1 MHFHK
6 ISRSLIDV
14 YIYKKPLDISISVRT
29 HPPQKITMSLLL
41 DAVRRCDLGQVTRLL
56 KNGAEIN
63 AEMEGSWV
71 TVLDEAAFWGHTE
84 MVQLLINHGAN
95 LDTPVRSDT
104 RMTVFQNAVNDE
116 YEVIVELMIQAGAD
130 VNAPAGER
138 GGRTALQAAVMKGN
152 MALVEL
158 LLDSEARIDAL
169 GAERG
174 GRNALQAAAGS
185 GNKTLVELLIKRG
198 ADVNAPAVER
208 AGRTALQA
216 AAENG
221 KLSLVEFLIGVGAD
235 IDAPAGKYD
244 GRTALQAAAGRGHD
258 TIVEL
263 LLSKKANPNAPPGE
277 TDGKTALRAA
287 IDWNGYLQ
295 GARDNDDNEK
305 QDHRFRV
312 VKLLLDAKA
321 IGHEVKDSEGRN
333 ALHALCLGGT
343 GVTLPFDPRILN
355 LLLPISTPRVLN
367 AKDFSGSTPLHC
379 AVRQKNRAAVELL
392 LQKNLN
398 LEIKDNSRRTVLQI
412 AFPDNG
418 IDVVAD
424 DDDNSD
430 IPKLLLKYGARTDG
444 LLLNDLPTLQQLCG
458 NRQGDIVILRD
469 DMTKGTNVASA
480 LGDVTYVSNTSFDSP
495 SIYFC
500 R

>member
-1 MHFHK
+1 MN
-6 ISRSLIDV
+6 R
-14 YIYKKPLDISISVRT
+14 
-29 HPPQKITMSLLL
+29 LL
-41 DAVRRCDLGQVTRLL
+41 DAVRRCDVSEVGRLL
-56 KNGAEIN
+56 DEGADIN

-71 TVLDEAAFWGHTE
+71 TVLDEAAFWGHDE
-84 MVQLLINHGAN
+84 MVQLLIHRGAN

-104 RMTVFQNAVNDE
+104 RMTVFQNAVHDE
-116 YEVIVELMIQAGAD
+116 YEEIVRLMIQKGVD

-152 MALVEL
+152 MALVKL
-158 LLDSEARIDAL
+158 LLDSGAHVDAP

-174 GRNALQAAAGS
+174 GRNALQAAASS
-185 GNKTLVELLIKRG
+185 GNRALVELLIKWK

-221 KLSLVEFLIGVGAD
+221 KLPLVEFLIDAGAD
-235 IDAPAGKYD
+235 LDAPAGEYD

-263 LLSKKANPNAPPGE
+263 LLLKGADPNAPPGE
-277 TDGKTALRAA
+277 TYGKTALRAA

-295 GARDNDDNEK
+295 GVGDRDNGEK
-305 QDHRFRV
+305 QDHRLRV

-321 IGHEVKDSEGRN
+321 VGHEAKDSEGRN

-343 GVTLPFDPRILN
+343 GVTLPCDLRILD
-355 LLLPISTPRVLN
+355 LLLPISTPRTLN
-367 AKDFSGSTPLHC
+367 AQDFSGSTPLHC

-392 LQKNLN
+392 IQRNVN
-398 LEIKDNSRRTVLQI
+398 LEIKDNSRRNVLQI

-418 IDVVAD
+418 IDAVAD
-424 DDDNSD
+424 DDFD
-430 IPKLLLKYGARTDG
+430 IPKLLLKNGARTDG
-444 LLLNDLPTLQQLCG
+444 LLLDNLPTLLELCG
-458 NRQGDIVILRD
+458 NRQGDIIILRD
-469 DMTKGTNVASA
+469 DMTEGTIVANA
-480 LGDVTYVSNTSFDSP
+480 PEDVTDMSNTSFDSP
-495 SIYFC
+495 SICFC